1 MMKKVFASILVVAM
15 SLSLVACGSGSSSG
29 SSAPAAPAASTAS
42 SAASSAPAAPTGST
56 EKFTLKLA
64 HPNPDTH
71 VFHKA
76 SEVFKQEVEALT
88 NGNVTVDIY
97 PNNQLGD
104 SKEIIQSV
112 SMGAVELNISSS
124 AQFSV
129 FNDEINVLDLPFL
142 FPTRDDAYA
151 RLDGDAGARLGAGL
165 EDNNVHLLGY
175 LDGGYRCMFNSK
187 RPLETPADFQGLAV
201 RVQDSEVYFGM
212 MNSLGAIPS
221 FLPWG
226 DLYVSIQQ
234 GVVDAGESGLAQIA
248 AQRFYEVAP
257 YISLT
262 NHTFTANMFVMNKA
276 KWESMPADYQ
286 AAIEAATEKMIA
298 FEREQMVVAEQNAL
312 TTLKDNGATIS
323 EVNAADFQAAVA
335 PVWDDF
341 AAKFGQELVDLF
353 SK

>member
-1 MMKKVFASILVVAM
+1 MMKKAFATILAVAM
-15 SLSLVACGSGSSSG
+15 SLSLVACGSSPAP
-29 SSAPAAPAASTAS
+29 SAPAASPDNPAASTTPS
-42 SAASSAPAAPTGST
+42 APTGST
-56 EKFTLKLA
+56 EKVTLKLA

-76 SEVFKQEVEALT
+76 AEVFKEELEALT

-129 FNDEINVLDLPFL
+129 FNDEVNVLDLPFL
-142 FPTRDDAYA
+142 FPTREDAYA
-151 RLDGDAGARLGAGL
+151 KLDGEAGTRLAEGL
-165 EDNNVHLLGY
+165 VDNNVKVLGY
-175 LDGGYRCMFNSK
+175 LDGGYRNMFNSK
-187 RPLETPADFQGLAV
+187 RALETPADFKGLAV

-212 MNSLGAIPS
+212 MDALGAIPS

-248 AQRFYEVAP
+248 SQRFYEVAP

-262 NHTFTANMFVMNKA
+262 NHTFTANMFVINQA
-276 KWESMPADYQ
+276 KWDSLPADYQ
-286 AAIEAATEKMIA
+286 AAIEAATEKMVA
-298 FEREQMVVAEQNAL
+298 FEREQMVVAEEEAI

-335 PVWDDF
+335 PVWDSF
-341 AAKFGQELVDLF
+341 ASKFGQELVDLF

>member
-1 MMKKVFASILVVAM
+1 MMKKVFATILALAM
-15 SLSLVACGSGSSSG
+15 SISLVACGSTSG
-29 SSAPAAPAASTAS
+29 SSAPAASSGGGAAAS
-42 SAASSAPAAPTGST
+42 APTAST
-56 EKFTLKLA
+56 EKITLKLT
-64 HPNPDTH
+64 HPNPESH

-76 SEVFKQEVEALT
+76 SVMFKEEVETLT
-88 NGNVTVDIY
+88 NGNVTVEIY
-97 PNNQLGD
+97 PNGQLGD

-129 FNDEINVLDLPFL
+129 FNDELNVLDLPFL
-142 FPTRDDAYA
+142 FPTREDAYA
-151 RLDGDAGARLGAGL
+151 RLDGDAGARLAEGL
-165 EDNNVHLLGY
+165 VDNNVKVLGY
-175 LDGGYRCMFNSK
+175 LDGGYRNMFNSK
-187 RPLETPADFQGLAV
+187 RALETPADFQGLAV

-212 MNSLGAIPS
+212 MNALGAIPS

-248 AQRFYEVAP
+248 GQRFYEVAP

-262 NHTFTANMFVMNKA
+262 NHTFTTNMFVINQA
-276 KWESMPADYQ
+276 KWDSLPADYQ
-286 AAIEAATEKMIA
+286 AAIQSAAEKMVA
-298 FEREQMVVAEQNAL
+298 FEREQVLVDEENAI

-353 SK
+353 TK

>member
-1 MMKKVFASILVVAM
+1 MMKKVFATILALTM

-29 SSAPAAPAASTAS
+29 SSAPAPSAGSAAASAAASTPAAST
-42 SAASSAPAAPTGST
+42 
-56 EKFTLKLA
+56 EKITLKLA

-76 SEVFKQEVEALT
+76 SEVFKEEVETLT

-142 FPTRDDAYA
+142 FPTREDAYA
-151 RLDGDAGARLGAGL
+151 KLDGEAGDRLAEGL
-165 EDNNVHLLGY
+165 VDNNVKVLGY
-175 LDGGYRCMFNSK
+175 LDGGYRNMFNSK
-187 RPLETPADFQGLAV
+187 RPLESPADFQGLAV

-212 MNSLGAIPS
+212 MNALGAIPS

-262 NHTFTANMFVMNKA
+262 NHTFTANMFVINQA
-276 KWESMPADYQ
+276 KWDSLPADYQ
-286 AAIEAATEKMIA
+286 AAIEAATEKMVA
-298 FEREQMVVAEQNAL
+298 FEREQMIVAEQEAIE
-312 TTLKDNGATIS
+312 TLKENGATIS

>member
-1 MMKKVFASILVVAM
+1 MMKKAFATILAVAM
-15 SLSLVACGSGSSSG
+15 SLSLVACGSSPAP
-29 SSAPAAPAASTAS
+29 SAPAASSNSPAVSTTPS
-42 SAASSAPAAPTGST
+42 APTGST
-56 EKFTLKLA
+56 EKVTLKLA

-76 SEVFKQEVEALT
+76 AEVFKEEVEALT

-129 FNDEINVLDLPFL
+129 FNDEVNVLDLPFL
-142 FPTRDDAYA
+142 FPTREDAYA
-151 RLDGDAGARLGAGL
+151 KLDGEAGARLAEGL
-165 EDNNVHLLGY
+165 VDNNVKVLGY
-175 LDGGYRCMFNSK
+175 LDGGYRNMFNSK
-187 RPLETPADFQGLAV
+187 RALETPADFKGLAV

-212 MNSLGAIPS
+212 MDALGAIPS

-248 AQRFYEVAP
+248 SQRFYEVAP

-262 NHTFTANMFVMNKA
+262 NHTFTANMFVINQA
-276 KWESMPADYQ
+276 KWDSLPADYQ
-286 AAIEAATEKMIA
+286 AAIEAATEKMVA
-298 FEREQMVVAEQNAL
+298 FEREQMVVAEEEAI

-335 PVWDDF
+335 PVWDNF